1 MRVGAATLFVL
12 ALAIGIAQGQPT
24 QSAGEPAVG
33 DGSTVRLEYTLT
45 DDAGKVLDS
54 NRGRD
59 PLTYTQGQQQIIPG
73 LEKALA
79 GMRAGE
85 EKAVTVAPEEGYGP
99 IDPAAQTEVPKEAI
113 PPDALTVGTQLVAR
127 SPSGETRLVRVKE
140 IKDGTVVIDL
150 NHPLAGM
157 ILHFAVKVLKVE
169 PPLPK

>member
-1 MRVGAATLFVL
+1 
-12 ALAIGIAQGQPT
+12 
-24 QSAGEPAVG
+24 
-33 DGSTVRLEYTLT
+33 
-45 DDAGKVLDS
+45 
-54 NRGRD
+54 
-59 PLTYTQGQQQIIPG
+59 
-73 LEKALA
+73 
-79 GMRAGE
+79 MRAGE